1 MSLLMGLVPSSR
13 RRRHHGLV
21 RTTAPAHPP
30 DRYIRLKPT
39 AVNTVHVVQATVHI
53 AGAYA
58 RYYVTVSYFIRHDIL
73 PYSRDDPATSR
84 RPSQQISGS
93 KSMFTRQTRAS
104 IDTYASNLLRFVTF
118 CTVKMSRC
126 IEQIMQG

>member
-58 RYYVTVSYFIRHDIL
+58 WYYVTVSYYTTR
-73 PYSRDDPATSR
+73 Y
-84 RPSQQISGS
+84 
-93 KSMFTRQTRAS
+93 FTVFAR
-104 IDTYASNLLRFVTF
+104 
-118 CTVKMSRC
+118 
-126 IEQIMQG
+126 